1 MAVFSDETTDYRYPF
16 FVRSGDRVIVRLRL
30 LKGCGAK
37 AFLCRDG
44 AKEEPLRP
52 DGSDSLFS
60 YWAASFVVG
69 EQPERYRFLVC
80 MEDRTYLYDKQ
91 GLHEGDDAGDPF
103 VVTPDFYVPAWALG
117 AVMYQIFVDRFRDG
131 DPDGGVENGEY
142 LYAEGRPVVRV
153 TDWNAPVEADDVGR
167 FYGGDL
173 AGVIE
178 KLDYLKYLGVECIYL
193 NPIFVSP
200 SNHKYDSQDYTHVD
214 PHFGRIVKDGGEPV
228 PPWAK
233 DNRGASKYRIR
244 TTDPENLAASDGM
257 LEALITE
264 AHERGIRVILDG
276 VFNHCGSFHKWMDRE
291 GIYADADGK
300 SDGAFWRADSPYRDY
315 FRFRREDE
323 GAWPGNDSYEAW
335 WEYETLPK
343 LNYEGSEALTEE
355 ILSAAEKWVSAPYGA
370 DGWRLDVAA
379 DLGHGAEANHA
390 FWQAFRKR
398 VRSANP
404 EAVILAEHYG
414 DAAPWLAGNEWD
426 TVMNYDAFME
436 PVSFFLTGMEKHS
449 DHAYPD
455 QAGDASRFFYAMRR
469 GMARFQ
475 NGSLL
480 SAMNELSNHDHSRF
494 MTRTNGRV
502 GRLAVDGAEA
512 ASQGVR
518 PTVFRLG
525 VLMQFTWPGAPTIYY
540 GDEAGLCGFTDPDSR
555 RPYPWGSE
563 DMDLIEYHRYLGI
576 LHRRHKAL
584 RTGSLI
590 PLVAEQGMIAYA
602 RTLREEAVIVAVNQS
617 GNPQTAWV
625 PAWLAGVEDGMTL
638 ERVLYTNPA
647 GYDVGRTPVRV
658 KDGYAALDLKPE
670 SGMIL
675 VKRAHA

>member
-1 MAVFSDETTDYRYPF
+1 M
-16 FVRSGDRVIVRLRL
+16 
-30 LKGCGAK
+30 
-37 AFLCRDG
+37 
-44 AKEEPLRP
+44 
-52 DGSDSLFS
+52 
-60 YWAASFVVG
+60 
-69 EQPERYRFLVC
+69 
-80 MEDRTYLYDKQ
+80 
-91 GLHEGDDAGDPF
+91 
-103 VVTPDFYVPAWALG
+103 
-117 AVMYQIFVDRFRDG
+117 
-131 DPDGGVENGEY
+131 
-142 LYAEGRPVVRV
+142 
-153 TDWNAPVEADDVGR
+153 
-167 FYGGDL
+167 
-173 AGVIE
+173 
-178 KLDYLKYLGVECIYL
+178 
-193 NPIFVSP
+193 
-200 SNHKYDSQDYTHVD
+200 
-214 PHFGRIVKDGGEPV
+214 
-228 PPWAK
+228 
-233 DNRGASKYRIR
+233 
-244 TTDPENLAASDGM
+244 
-257 LEALITE
+257 
-264 AHERGIRVILDG
+264 
-276 VFNHCGSFHKWMDRE
+276 
-291 GIYADADGK
+291 
-300 SDGAFWRADSPYRDY
+300 
-315 FRFRREDE
+315 
-323 GAWPGNDSYEAW
+323 
-335 WEYETLPK
+335 
-343 LNYEGSEALTEE
+343 
-355 ILSAAEKWVSAPYGA
+355 SAPYGA

-525 VLMQFTWPGAPTIYY
+525 VLMQFTWPGGPTIYY